1 MTARVDVL
9 GPLRLV
15 VDGQPV
21 DVRGQKRRAV
31 LAMLALAEG
40 RTVPVDRLVDALWP
54 AEAPES
60 GRQALHSHVFRLRGQ
75 LGSASGCLE
84 TRPDG
89 YRLDLGADGL
99 DAVRARRLLAAARTG
114 RETREALAAA
124 REAHAL
130 WRGPV
135 LADLVDVPAIASVV
149 ETYEQLRRDVTDAV
163 VACALAAG
171 EAGSVVGQATEALAA
186 DPLREPAA
194 LLLMRVLAA
203 TGQPS
208 EALRTGREYRERLA
222 EEVGLDPS
230 PALDEVVREIAS
242 GPVGRAPEVP
252 ARPATRLFG
261 RDAEL
266 ADLRRLLA
274 TERLVTLVG
283 PGGVGKTRLALEL
296 PATTVLRLAPV
307 TDPAAIPHA
316 LAAALGLAV
325 ARGDVLPS
333 CLAVLADRP
342 GLLVVDNCEHLVDA
356 ARDLVNLLL
365 ATCPSLTVLATSR
378 EPLGLGAEYVRRLTP
393 LPHRGAVEVFRDR
406 AGRVRPGSDLDP
418 RLVADI
424 VRRLDGVP
432 LAIEL
437 AAGRLSTFALAD
449 LHQRLDRS
457 LDLLAGRPSGE
468 ARHGTL
474 RATVEWSYRLLSAE
488 EQRLFR
494 YLAIFVDGVPLD
506 AAERLAAA
514 LGLTGDPGTL
524 LARLVDASMLDAD
537 FTAGT
542 RYRMLETL
550 RAYGL
555 DRLDAAGETEE
566 AARHLVD
573 WAVDLTAWVEV
584 TMTTAREPDADAAL
598 RRELSNL
605 RAAWRHARDR
615 KLLDAAAAIVVALMD
630 PMSYRDLIELRD
642 WAEELGADPA
652 LDGHPLGSAVLGVAA
667 EAAYH
672 RGDYPFA
679 EYLCRRGLALGG
691 SWYCLTVLSNAD
703 LARGAWEDAIEHSL
717 AAAAL
722 ATVPRENLGLAA
734 LATAYAGRPDEA
746 RALNE
751 RGRAGA
757 TSPTLRAWGAYV
769 AGEIDNAAGRHTV
782 AEVHYQQAIDLARTS
797 GAAFLVGVATVGLL
811 SVRTHAGRFRDA
823 LRGYRE
829 VVDYF
834 ERTGN
839 WTHLWTTLRNL
850 ATVLRRLSD
859 DGPADALTAAADRAP
874 DAPAVAGAAV
884 AAPSAEGPGRAAVL
898 EIARDAISRNLT

>member
-1 MTARVDVL
+1 
-9 GPLRLV
+9 
-15 VDGQPV
+15 
-21 DVRGQKRRAV
+21 
-31 LAMLALAEG
+31 
-40 RTVPVDRLVDALWP
+40 
-54 AEAPES
+54 
-60 GRQALHSHVFRLRGQ
+60 
-75 LGSASGCLE
+75 
-84 TRPDG
+84 
-89 YRLDLGADGL
+89 
-99 DAVRARRLLAAARTG
+99 
-114 RETREALAAA
+114 
-124 REAHAL
+124 
-130 WRGPV
+130 
-135 LADLVDVPAIASVV
+135 
-149 ETYEQLRRDVTDAV
+149 
-163 VACALAAG
+163 
-171 EAGSVVGQATEALAA
+171 
-186 DPLREPAA
+186 
-194 LLLMRVLAA
+194 
-203 TGQPS
+203 
-208 EALRTGREYRERLA
+208 
-222 EEVGLDPS
+222 
-230 PALDEVVREIAS
+230 
-242 GPVGRAPEVP
+242 
-252 ARPATRLFG
+252 
-261 RDAEL
+261 
-266 ADLRRLLA
+266 
-274 TERLVTLVG
+274 
-283 PGGVGKTRLALEL
+283 
-296 PATTVLRLAPV
+296 V

-316 LAAALGLAV
+316 LAATLGLTV

-333 CLAVLADRP
+333 CLAVLADRS
-342 GLLVVDNCEHLVDA
+342 GLLVVDNCEHLLDA
-356 ARDLVNLLL
+356 VRDLVNVLL
-365 ATCPSLTVLATSR
+365 ATCPNLAVLATSR
-378 EPLGLGAEYVRRLTP
+378 EPLGLAAEYVRRLAP
-393 LPHRGAVEVFRDR
+393 LPQAGAVEVFRDR

-424 VRRLDGVP
+424 VRRLDGIP

-437 AAGRLSTFALAD
+437 AAGRLSTFALSD
-449 LHQRLDRS
+449 LHTRLDRS

-474 RATVEWSYRLLSAE
+474 RATVEWSYRLLAAE

-494 YLAIFVDGVPLD
+494 YLAIFVDGVELA

-514 LGLTGDPGTL
+514 LGLAGDPGTL
-524 LARLVDASMLDAD
+524 LARLVDASMLEAD

-555 DRLDAAGETEE
+555 DRLEAAGETEE

-573 WAVDLTAWVEV
+573 WAVDLTAWVAV
-584 TMTTAREPDADAAL
+584 TMTTAREPDADATL

-630 PMSYRDLIELRD
+630 AMYRDLIELRA

-652 LDGHPLGSAVLGVAA
+652 LDGHPLGPDVLGVAA

-691 SWYCLTVLSNAD
+691 SSWYCLTVLSNAD
-703 LARGAWEDAIEHSL
+703 LARGGWDDAIEHAL

-734 LATAYAGRPDEA
+734 LAMAYAGRLDEA

-757 TSPTLRAWGAYV
+757 TSPTMRSWAAYV
-769 AGEIDNAAGRHTV
+769 AGEIDGAAGRHTV

-811 SVRTHAGRFRDA
+811 SVRARTGRFRDA

-850 ATVLRRLSD
+850 AALLRQLGD

-874 DAPAVAGAAV
+874 DAPAVAGAFV
-884 AAPSAEGPGRAAVL
+884 APPSAEGPGRAAVL
-898 EIARDAISRNLT
+898 TIARAAIERNLAATE